1 MNNKAGGLRCCGRM
15 VLVVVVA
22 IGLTVSKKAL
32 ADNNILVM
40 DWESITGA
48 RQLNMDVDAF
58 ATRICE
64 REEKRNEE
72 LIKGD
77 GKSMKKD
84 ERDRNRHMEW
94 MKQYKD
100 AKESHTEQLHALID
114 STAVTSTDLPVFV
127 VADFLVPAKCYP
139 SASAQEMAAA
149 ELARHKRYIAN
160 TFGVDVSKVDEAKDI
175 AVVLKVVDPFNTR
188 DLWPLPGL
196 IIRKGTKLVEPF
208 RGSKV
213 SRDIFLVSPVDFG
226 CGHLGYQCLIARVI
240 ELGLLRL
247 ASKMSWKDY
256 FCGLLNIRGSAA
268 VAAVKKTAECLSPH
282 CCRRPHK
289 TYIRTIGV
297 ISESLVGR
305 QLSHGDILFGLK
317 EGEKLS
323 LSTVHEHLG
332 TELDNRGGKDGK
344 GDHAFDQTAFAK
356 RKNDIYMEPVL
367 FVSGIETTRRPR
379 GCPQLVAQAKLM
391 ELFRTK
397 RPKWGTAPLTAHG
410 YPFPI
415 YVHDGNDL

>member
-32 ADNNILVM
+32 ADNNDILLM
-40 DWESITGA
+40 DWQSITGE
-48 RQLNMDVDAF
+48 LV
-58 ATRICE
+58 E
-64 REEKRNEE
+64 RENEVPEWFKSYE
-72 LIKGD
+72 L
-77 GKSMKKD
+77 MKTWHI
-84 ERDRNRHMEW
+84 ER
-94 MKQYKD
+94 
-100 AKESHTEQLHALID
+100 LHALIG
-114 STAVTSTDLPVFV
+114 SPAVTSTDLPVFV
-127 VADFLVPAKCYP
+127 VAEFLITARCDLTASYEEQL
-139 SASAQEMAAA
+139 SAIREVNNNK
-149 ELARHKRYIAN
+149 LYIAN
-160 TFGVDVSKVDEAKDI
+160 TFGVDVSKVEDADDI
-175 AVVLKVVDPFNTR
+175 AVVLDVVDPFNTNKH
-188 DLWPLPGL
+188 WPLPGL
-196 IIRKGTKLVEPF
+196 IIRKDTEWGEQF